1 MIIIDKNGTN
11 FINSNHVACGWVYG
25 NKVSIQA
32 VDRYIMHFGEF
43 DNEDEARAELR
54 ALANAIG
61 NEVAVYQV
69 GSIDFPEEE

>member
-11 FINSNHVACGWVYG
+11 FINSNSVACGWGYG
-25 NKVSIQA
+25 NKESIQTTEG
-32 VDRYIMHFGEF
+32 YIMHFGEF
-43 DNEDEARAELR
+43 DNEDETRAELR